1 MKTEGKETP
10 ASPATGAA
18 PAGASPALTVAL
30 VDDHLALRKGIEL
43 LLEHEGCR
51 VVGSATEAAAAFELI
66 RRSRPDVSVIDIAL
80 SGDSGVELT
89 RRLLEHDPG
98 LGILLYTGLQ
108 DRHALMEGLD
118 SGARGFAMKAGLPE
132 ELLRAI
138 RLVAG
143 GGDYLDPRL
152 SPLLVKRGTP
162 SGERRLSVREA
173 DVLGLLAEGLTGE
186 QIADQLV
193 LSPETVRTHI
203 RNAMV
208 KLGARTRVHAIA
220 MALRD
225 GELTL

>member
-1 MKTEGKETP
+1 MSLETEGRESP
-10 ASPATGAA
+10 ASSGDVAT
-18 PAGASPALTVAL
+18 ALTVAL

-51 VVGSATEAAAAFELI
+51 VVGSAADATAAFELI
-66 RRSRPDVSVIDIAL
+66 RRCRPDVSVIDIAL
-80 SGDSGVELT
+80 AHDSGVELT

-98 LGILLYTGLQ
+98 LGIVLYTGLQ
-108 DRHALMEGLD
+108 DRHALLEGLN

-138 RLVAG
+138 RLVAA

-162 SGERRLSVREA
+162 SAQRRLSVREA
-173 DVLGLLAEGLTGE
+173 DVLALLAEGLTGE
-186 QIADQLV
+186 QIAGQLV

-208 KLGARTRVHAIA
+208 KLDARTRVHAIA

-225 GELTL
+225 GELIL